1 MDISRRSLLAS
12 AVAAPLRGRPLTVFA
27 AASLTDAL
35 SAIGTGY
42 RRETATEVRFSFA
55 ASSAIA
61 RQIEAGAPADLFV
74 SADEAW
80 MDYAAERRLI
90 RPSSRIDIVGNRLV
104 LIAPAASSI
113 RRRID
118 RNLALAA
125 ALGPR
130 GRLAIADP
138 ETVPAG
144 RYAKAALTHFG
155 LWLSVAGRLAPA
167 ENVRSALMF
176 VARGETPLGVVYQSD
191 AVVEPKV
198 RVVDVFP
205 AVSHPPIVYPAA
217 LTARAAPQAA
227 AFLAYL
233 RGAKASAQ
241 FRRFGFLPL

>member
-12 AVAAPLRGRPLTVFA
+12 AVAVPLPGRALTVFA

-35 SAIGTGY
+35 SAIAAEY
-42 RRETATEVRFSFA
+42 RRQTGTEVRFSFA

-61 RQIEAGAPADLFV
+61 RQIAAGAPADLFV

-113 RRRID
+113 RLRID

-130 GRLAIADP
+130 GRMAIADP

-155 LWLSVAGRLAPA
+155 LWPSLAGRLAPA

-198 RVVDVFP
+198 RVLDVFP
-205 AVSHPPIVYPAA
+205 AASHPPIVYPAA
-217 LTARAAPQAA
+217 LTTRAPPHAA

-233 RGAKASAQ
+233 RAAKARAL